1 MIAFYAVKVIAA
13 LDLIPDAWQT
23 GPLNEIIMLG
33 AVLAALGVMGRF
45 LIVPLW
51 RWIVRIAV
59 GIETIVERISA
70 VADHEDRIGEID
82 SAIKEI
88 HEALRPTNGDRRS
101 ISDRLDTVKQ
111 QTLSNADEIRSLRSQ
126 IILISKEGNPS

>member
-1 MIAFYAVKVIAA
+1 MFAA
-13 LDLIPDAWQT
+13 LDIIPDSWQT
-23 GPLNEIIMLG
+23 GPLNEVIMLG
-33 AVLAALGVMGRF
+33 AVLVALAAIGR
-45 LIVPLW
+45 LIIVPLW

-59 GIETIVERISA
+59 GIETVVERISI
-70 VADHEDRIGEID
+70 VADHEERIESLD
-82 SAIKEI
+82 SAIQEI
-88 HEALRPTNGDRRS
+88 REALRPTNGDRRS